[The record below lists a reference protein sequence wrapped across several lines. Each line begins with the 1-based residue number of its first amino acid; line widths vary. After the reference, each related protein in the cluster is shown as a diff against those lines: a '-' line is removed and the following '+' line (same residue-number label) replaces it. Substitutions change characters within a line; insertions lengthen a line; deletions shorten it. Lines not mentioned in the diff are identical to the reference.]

1 VTGRPRRS
9 AGVKGLPKAAR
20 VCPRA
25 LDAENDVVKL
35 RNQAMKLF
43 GVTLICHR
51 EVTTDGVREAS

>member
-1 VTGRPRRS
+1 
-9 AGVKGLPKAAR
+9 